1 MKNKVIT
8 YLASIFYF
16 LFCIFV
22 IAHNASY
29 RLDLLFQG
37 EYLVFLGMSVLVYI
51 VLIKII
57 QEVDIED

>member
-1 MKNKVIT
+1 MKSKAIT

-29 RLDLLFQG
+29 RLEILFQG
-37 EYLVFLGMSVLVYI
+37 KFLVFIGLSVLVYV
-51 VLIKII
+51 VLVKII
-57 QEVDIED
+57 QEVDMED